1 MVQVCRPAQSF
12 KAPLRSEAVGILTS
26 KCSQQTAVTCRSTFE
41 SIEERECFQ
50 GIVDWMNNAPNSA
63 DYTHGTIKSWFYWAY
78 NPDSGG
84 AFSLSIA
91 LILHDPRGHT
101 FTGLASLEQTEPAH
115 LAVLVLKFKNTAGSQ
130 NVLAGLLYLLRA
142 SSRHIGLLSS

>member
-12 KAPLRSEAVGILTS
+12 KAPLPSEAVGILIS

-63 DYTHGTIKSWFYWAY
+63 NYTHGTVKSWFYWAY

-91 LILHDPRGHT
+91 LIVHDSGRHT
-101 FTGLASLEQTEPAH
+101 FSGLATLKQREPAH
-115 LAVLVLKFKNTAGSQ
+115 LAVLVSIPEDTSGSL
-130 NVLAGLLYLLRA
+130 NVLAQLLCLLRA
-142 SSRHIGLLSS
+142 SSQHIVLLSS